1 MQRRIILLVILLA
14 IAGAGYY
21 FGIYAKKQPVTAWS
35 LVPNSAL
42 AVYETDQP
50 YRAWYRGSNKP
61 FFSALSTTAFFRE
74 MKESVTFL
82 SKQAPDSLALQK
94 AFANQQVLISVHKR
108 SSNQFGYLFL
118 VKDHADELQHLLNET
133 VNSVLASGIF
143 TLQERN
149 YRSKVIREFVNDDS
163 EPVFSYIE
171 HEGFLVGSFD
181 SFLVEDAIRLI
192 SGEKE
197 NRFQQIHNQFGA
209 MPSLSN
215 DFGNLYVDTQS
226 LPELF
231 SVFTDQQSVNSL
243 KSFCSALYYDATI
256 TDEQLALSGFSN
268 RASDSSTTYLDTFA
282 GQQPGQFSL
291 EGLIPNRTAV
301 LYHVYLNNPLA
312 WRAALSSYQNREV
325 ALSVPVSKRTAG
337 NDIEEYLQMFTA
349 QLSGEAAYAVLESVN
364 TSNPDKLLILG
375 IDDSTG
381 VANSLQLMNE
391 AVSGRRSSGFSEQ
404 FGNYILRGMEMK
416 DFPEALLGHDI
427 NGFTDCYY
435 LFTDQHLVIGNT
447 VLGLKSFIKDLET
460 DNTWAR
466 SVKQTIFME
475 DLIKES
481 NFNVFFT
488 IPYAIEY
495 LQPRL
500 NESWQAIFN
509 RYFSELRQYD
519 RMALQ
524 FSNVDDL
531 VYSNLVVHKDNEA
544 RPVARRS
551 GAKIRQLARM
561 EKNSII
567 RPYLATNHLN
577 NTTETVLQDED
588 YNLYLFGTEGETL
601 WKDSIGQPV
610 ISEITQV
617 DFYRNGKLQLFFATP
632 GAIHIID
639 RNGNPVDGY
648 PLYVEEDSEISFLT
662 LVDYDNSKRYR
673 FLTAEGE
680 GGLKIYNKARENLEG
695 WTPRRIGGV
704 PSSAPFH
711 FRLLGKDY
719 ILALQQNGVLNLLKR
734 SGRQYPGFPIE
745 VGGKTLSPA
754 FINYGNSPGNTGITL
769 IREDGLLYEINLK
782 GEVLRQKQYFRP
794 DPYARF
800 QLVPSVNAKNY
811 LVTVNTRNNVQV
823 LNEEGEELINC
834 SFISPAA
841 LENKAY
847 TVQYY
852 TFSPGKALII
862 ITDKLQS
869 FSYLYNA
876 SGKLIFNRPVA
887 SNFEPAVFMDGN
899 SVIVRKTYNG
909 EVATFTLEDY

>member
-21 FGIYAKKQPVTAWS
+21 FGIYATKQPITAWG

-50 YRAWYRGSNKP
+50 YRAWYKGSNKS
-61 FFSALSTTAFFRE
+61 FFSALSATAFFRE

-82 SKQAPDSLALQK
+82 SNQASDSLALKK
-94 AFANQQVLISVHKR
+94 AFANQQVLISLHKR
-108 SSNQFGYLFL
+108 SSSQFGYLFL
-118 VKDHADELQHLLNET
+118 VEDNAGQLQNLLGET
-133 VNSVLASGIF
+133 IKSLLDSGSF

-149 YRSKVIREFVNDDS
+149 YRSKVIREFVNQNS
-163 EPVFSYIE
+163 EPVFSYIK
-171 HEGFLVGSFD
+171 HEGVLAGSFD

-192 SGEKE
+192 TGKKE
-197 NRFQQIHNQFGA
+197 FKFRQIHKQFGT

-215 DFGNLYVDTQS
+215 DFGNLYVNTQS

-231 SVFTDQQSVNSL
+231 SVFTEQQSVNAL
-243 KSFCSALYYDATI
+243 KFFCSALYYDVNI

-268 RASDSSTTYLDTFA
+268 RASDSVTTYLDTFA
-282 GQQPGQFSL
+282 GQRPGQFSL
-291 EGLIPNRTAV
+291 ERLIPNRTAV
-301 LYHVYLNNPLA
+301 LYHVHLNNPLA
-312 WRAALSSYQNREV
+312 WRAALSSYQRREGD
-325 ALSVPVSKRTAG
+325 LSVPVSEKIAS
-337 NDIEEYLQMFTA
+337 NDLEEYLQMFTA
-349 QLSGEAAYAVLESVN
+349 ELSGEAAYAILESVN
-364 TSNPDKLLILG
+364 TESPDKLLILG
-375 IDDSTG
+375 IEDSTG
-381 VANSLQLMNE
+381 ISNSLQLMNE
-391 AVSGRRSSGFSEQ
+391 AVSGRRSSSFSEQ
-404 FGNYILRGMEMK
+404 FGNYLLQGMEMN
-416 DFPEALLGHDI
+416 DFPRALLGHDI
-427 NGFTDCYY
+427 TGFRDCYY
-435 LFTDQHLVIGNT
+435 LYTDQHLVIANT

-509 RYFSELRQYD
+509 QYFPELRQYD

-531 VYSNLVVHKDNEA
+531 VYSNLVVHKDNGA

-561 EKNSII
+561 EKNSIT
-567 RPYLATNHLN
+567 RPYLVTNHVD

-588 YNLYLFGTEGETL
+588 YNLYLFGAEGELL

-610 ISEITQV
+610 ISEIMQV

-639 RNGNPVDGY
+639 RNGNPVEGY
-648 PLYVEEDSEISFLT
+648 PLYVEEESDIFFLS

-673 FLTAEGE
+673 FLTADREGR
-680 GGLKIYNKARENLEG
+680 LKIYNKARENLEG
-695 WTPRRIGGV
+695 WTPRSIGGT
-704 PSSAPFH
+704 PSSPPFH

-719 ILALQQNGVLNLLKR
+719 IVALQKNGMLNLLKR

-745 VGGKTLSPA
+745 VGGKTTSPV
-754 FINYGNSPGNTGITL
+754 FINYGNSFGNTGITF

-782 GEVLRQKQYFRP
+782 GEVLRQNQYFRP
-794 DPYARF
+794 NPYARF
-800 QLVPSVNAKNY
+800 QLVSSVNAKNY
-811 LVTVNTRNNVQV
+811 LIAVNTRNSIQV
-823 LNEEGEELINC
+823 LNEEGEELINS

-841 LENKAY
+841 LENNAY
-847 TVQYY
+847 SVQYY

-862 ITDKLQS
+862 ITDKVQS
-869 FSYLYNA
+869 FSYLYSA
-876 SGKLIFNRPVA
+876 DGELIFNRPVA
-887 SNFEPAVFMDGN
+887 SNFEPSVFMNGN
-899 SVIVRKTYNG
+899 SVVIRKTYNG
-909 EVATFTLEDY
+909 EVAAFTLENY